1 MRTTLTLDDDVA
13 ARLSQLNKF
22 SSFKEAVNTLLRMG
36 LDQLEQPC
44 SSSLP
49 SYQMQPVQLGAK
61 VKNLDNVAEVLN
73 LTNVWVP
80 QPTEQHSDILG
91 RLLLS
96 TQSTANLVPDVHLAA
111 LAIEHGLEIHSTDS
125 DFAKFPDCR
134 WHNPL
139 TLQ

>member
-96 TQSTANLVPDVHLAA
+96 TQSTANLVPDAHLAA